1 MGGQQTKEHLTT
13 MERKVFRESPDSENL
28 AKAVCIENSNTDPA
42 NVSNVANKGS
52 TILKEDL
59 GIVEFE
65 IVPIANQKDIE
76 ITNLSAGGGGVHFSL
91 ETGVSDAHAVLGND
105 DQLSLLDYSGSVFVR
120 TSSGTKT
127 IQIDQRSRG

>member
-76 ITNLSAGGGGVHFSL
+76 ITNLSAGGG
-91 ETGVSDAHAVLGND
+91 
-105 DQLSLLDYSGSVFVR
+105 
-120 TSSGTKT
+120 
-127 IQIDQRSRG
+127 